1 MRAFKVVLNKKG
13 VVFVSVLVISMLM
26 VLIGV
31 SASNML
37 LQDVHMIRRLENST
51 KAQYAAEAG
60 ISDALATLVQNGFV
74 AKDTMFPLADTI
86 GEGSY
91 TVSVTESGERVLLT
105 SVGTVNSASKTVA
118 VEVKDAVPNALYY
131 MLCGGNNVK
140 FRAFFLGLADING
153 DIHANNDITL
163 RAQAIAL
170 IDIGPCPAGD
180 CDGNV
185 SAGDDI
191 SKSTGF
197 LGFINIAGTETEDA
211 GMVSFPEF
219 DYDYY
224 KTLAQDSSDYYSS
237 NTTIGSTSTTTNLSP
252 GNGVVY
258 VDGMLTLRGTI
269 NLTGGIVAEK
279 IEVRGQLN
287 QTKDTSHN
295 TNVIIAKGGGSPGDI
310 KIFNELATEEAVVY
324 ATRDFD
330 VVAAFSVVNVT
341 GALIAGRNIRV
352 WDAASFVTYNHYI
365 LTPGGLSGD
374 DSDDTISIVA
384 WTR

>member
-1 MRAFKVVLNKKG
+1 
-13 VVFVSVLVISMLM
+13 
-26 VLIGV
+26 V

-60 ISDALATLVQNGFV
+60 ISDALATLVQNENGFD
-74 AKDTMFPLADTI
+74 AMDTMFPLTDTI

-105 SVGTVNSASKTVA
+105 SVATVNSASKTVA
-118 VEVKDAVPNALYY
+118 VEVKDAEDNALDY
-131 MLCGGNNVK
+131 MLCGGTDVR

-153 DIHANNDITL
+153 NIHANNDITL
-163 RAQAIAL
+163 RAQAVAL
-170 IDIGPCPAGD
+170 IDIGPCPVGD
-180 CDGNV
+180 CDGSV

-191 SKSTGF
+191 SKKTGF
-197 LGFINIAGTETEDA
+197 LGVINIAGTETEGA

-219 DYDYY
+219 DYAYY
-224 KTLAQDSSDYYSS
+224 KTLAQDSSDYYSDD
-237 NTTIGSTSTTTNLSP
+237 TIIGSTGATTNLSP

-258 VDGMLTLRGTI
+258 VDGTATLYGTI

-279 IEVRGQLN
+279 IEVRGELT
-287 QTKDTSHN
+287 QTKNTSHN

-330 VVAAFSVVNVT
+330 VVSAFSVVNVT

-352 WDAASFVTYNHYI
+352 WDAASLVTYTHYT
-365 LTPGGLSGD
+365 LDPDGLSGD
-374 DSDDTISIVA
+374 DEDDTISIVA